1 MTAFTAAA
9 ADLAGPPWLAA
20 RRADAVA
27 ALAGAAW
34 PSEAEEIWRYSGIDR
49 FDLDRYR
56 PVAAGDV
63 DAAGW
68 AAAEQAAAPFGP
80 VSALVV
86 TAGGVVAGVHG
97 GAAGLRVGSGRD
109 VVDGAA
115 IGLGAVAR
123 PRDAFGQL
131 HDAFLADVV
140 AVEVARSAVIADP
153 VVVVHLVAGQ
163 PGGVG
168 GDPAQF
174 PRTVV
179 RLERAAEATV
189 IELLVTPG
197 DRPADGLVV
206 RGAW

>member
-1 MTAFTAAA
+1 MTAFTAAAA

-49 FDLDRYR
+49 FDLDRFR
-56 PVAAGDV
+56 PVAAGAV

-80 VSALVV
+80 ASALVV

-109 VVDGAA
+109 VADGAA
-115 IGLGAVAR
+115 LGLGAVAR

-131 HDAFLADVV
+131 HDAFLADIV
-140 AVEVARSAVIADP
+140 AVEVARSAAAHP
-153 VVVVHLVAGQ
+153 AASTAPAAAG
-163 PGGVG
+163 
-168 GDPAQF
+168 
-174 PRTVV
+174 RN
-179 RLERAAEATV
+179 RSRSKRSMSL
-189 IELLVTPG
+189 
-197 DRPADGLVV
+197 
-206 RGAW
+206 